1 MYSFESLLKSY
12 FELPYRP
19 EFLVKKVR
27 EELKNY
33 IFKLAKESSNE
44 INQSNYNQVFKKIFG
59 ARESS
64 YTFNKNVS
72 DSNSIENFK
81 NFVFENCKLTYEN
94 MKIKEILLY
103 CFLLEEFDKPIIDAI
118 YRSKIF
124 INSNKEKDIYK
135 ILFNNFLDTKHYYK
149 SDFDK
154 IYLPIWIDNKLCKK
168 KYFNKGSNNNKK
180 LLFDPENIK
189 LNYSIYEYY
198 GPNAT
203 KLNFILNQKDFSK
216 KKVTL
221 FSPDF
226 LIENKILEEYT
237 EENFQVFNENN
248 SCPGLFIFIM
258 QKALKELNNKLK
270 GKDMEDDTIS
280 DIGIIKFNDNTV
292 GLYLNKVNCSQY
304 YEMENL
310 VNKLRDNKHASNLE
324 VVVNKSSI
332 ATVSKENKEET
343 EEQKRYKYYNSYVTE
358 EQLTSAIIN
367 SIGNEILNEGM
378 ERLPRIIYYF
388 NLYVLKSLKEK
399 TRVIFVNREDGY
411 GFEEIDGVFY
421 LENKNVILNEPNNI
435 PFLKRIGFQLNPNRY
450 TNYLTFN
457 LDEENTKIFLEQNS
471 LICME
476 VKNSFPLKYNNGK
489 IEGINETTKLI
500 YSFIKKSKKFYDIS
514 KINGKNIKKIHIL
527 FLYDSFLQA
536 SNDMEILKNTLS
548 EIFESI
554 TIEVDVKT
562 TFDIVYFVNP
572 ASFNSRKLSN
582 IVIKL
587 KRENI

>member
-292 GLYLNKVNCSQY
+292 GLYLNKVNC
-304 YEMENL
+304 
-310 VNKLRDNKHASNLE
+310 
-324 VVVNKSSI
+324 
-332 ATVSKENKEET
+332 
-343 EEQKRYKYYNSYVTE
+343 
-358 EQLTSAIIN
+358 
-367 SIGNEILNEGM
+367 
-378 ERLPRIIYYF
+378 
-388 NLYVLKSLKEK
+388 
-399 TRVIFVNREDGY
+399 
-411 GFEEIDGVFY
+411 
-421 LENKNVILNEPNNI
+421 
-435 PFLKRIGFQLNPNRY
+435 
-450 TNYLTFN
+450 
-457 LDEENTKIFLEQNS
+457 
-471 LICME
+471 
-476 VKNSFPLKYNNGK
+476 
-489 IEGINETTKLI
+489 
-500 YSFIKKSKKFYDIS
+500 
-514 KINGKNIKKIHIL
+514 
-527 FLYDSFLQA
+527 
-536 SNDMEILKNTLS
+536 
-548 EIFESI
+548 
-554 TIEVDVKT
+554 
-562 TFDIVYFVNP
+562 
-572 ASFNSRKLSN
+572 
-582 IVIKL
+582 
-587 KRENI
+587 